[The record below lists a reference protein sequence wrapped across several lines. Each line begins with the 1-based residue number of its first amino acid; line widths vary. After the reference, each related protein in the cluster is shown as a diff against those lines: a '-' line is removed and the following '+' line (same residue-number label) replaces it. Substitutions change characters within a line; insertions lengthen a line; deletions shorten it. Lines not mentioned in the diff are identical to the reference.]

1 MNGTFENALVKVAY
15 KCTESG
21 QIGFKFRGKFTLES
35 PILITKNNEFEM
47 YFSTESGVNQDGRV
61 LINGNI
67 SRAGFLKENKFLA
80 LLNFFKL
87 SSEIVNKEVKGSKV
101 MIENEP
107 HFVHK
112 RSKTF
117 GLCESVDLIQEAL
130 HLQAVE
136 RAEQAERELQ
146 ARIEKVAAAVI
157 EAANENI
164 TLRDDNRKIDFEI
177 DGWNDWEHWEYLE
190 GWTAA
195 EINAYYLRK
204 VENRRVTNLV
214 DQIEMKVIIEN
225 PKLNR
230 YMGFPSF
237 SLDVAARVMNFLS
250 YKGSVTKKTK
260 KIIFDSLKNEGYKIK
275 FSEQ

>member
-1 MNGTFENALVKVAY
+1 MNGTFENALVKIAY
-15 KCTESG
+15 KCTGNG
-21 QIGFKFRGKFTLES
+21 QIGFKFRGKFALES

-47 YFSTESGVNQDGRV
+47 YFSTESGMSDGRI

-67 SRAGFLKENKFLA
+67 SQAGFLKENKFLA

-87 SSEIVNKEVKGSKV
+87 SAEIVNKEVKGSKV

-107 HFVHK
+107 YFVHK

-117 GLCESVDLIQEAL
+117 GLCEGVDLIQEAL
-130 HLQAVE
+130 HLQAAE

-157 EAANENI
+157 EAGNENI
-164 TLRDDNRKIDFEI
+164 TLKEDKKTVNFKI

-204 VENRRVTNLV
+204 VENRRVTALV
-214 DQIEMKVIIEN
+214 NKIESNFYDQN
-225 PKLNR
+225 PKANR
-230 YMGFPSF
+230 YINFPAF

-250 YKGSVTKKTK
+250 YKGSVAKATRKL
-260 KIIFDSLKNEGYKIK
+260 IFDSLKDQGYKIK
-275 FSEQ
+275 FTEQ